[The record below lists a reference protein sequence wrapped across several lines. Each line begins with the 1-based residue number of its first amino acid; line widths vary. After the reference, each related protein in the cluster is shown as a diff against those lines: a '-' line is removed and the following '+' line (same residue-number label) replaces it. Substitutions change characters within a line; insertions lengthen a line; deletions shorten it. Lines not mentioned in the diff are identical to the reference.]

1 MVYIKQS
8 PLDRIEAL
16 RQQTLRGPFSVILS
30 QPMLNKIPLAPLYS
44 SYARFV
50 GPPRGLMG
58 SRRRR
63 CRAEY
68 RGARR
73 YVGKDLTIAA
83 AESSF
88 STFLERTIEGFTP
101 NSGHPA
107 LTQP

>member
-1 MVYIKQS
+1 MQIALMLQFACNGEHIAQFAYPYI
-8 PLDRIEAL
+8 LW
-16 RQQTLRGPFSVILS
+16 
-30 QPMLNKIPLAPLYS
+30 
-44 SYARFV
+44 YARHAGFI
-50 GPPRGLMG
+50 G

-83 AESSF
+83 AEPSF

-107 LTQP
+107 LSQPYYVQIWLGWG